1 MAEDIVLHLAQKVI
15 YYQFTHC
22 CRLPAVEHDN
32 QIAGVADFVLSWRRN
47 FVISGVNESHKSI
60 LPFKSLLPLLQ
71 EEKSVLTLPT
81 YCGPFTSGVYVRDQ
95 AVLLLHVC
103 LFDNTD
109 LLFILLTMKFIYK
122 FECSSVK
129 VGKKVENFCSLLLL
143 LLFFFKSK
151 TRF

>member
-1 MAEDIVLHLAQKVI
+1 MSEDIVLHLAQKVI

-81 YCGPFTSGVYVRDQ
+81 YCGPFTSGVSNVRDQ
-95 AVLLLHVC
+95 AVLLLHFFVC
-103 LFDNTD
+103 LCD
-109 LLFILLTMKFIYK
+109 KFIHEFHPK
-122 FECSSVK
+122 
-129 VGKKVENFCSLLLL
+129 
-143 LLFFFKSK
+143 
-151 TRF
+151 